1 MSVVADT
8 LCSSYIGPTASD
20 VG

>member
-1 MSVVADT
+1 MSVIADT